1 MRKKIVGWA
10 LVILGFVFALCG
22 VLAVMGGAGV
32 GVLGKLSVMGI
43 VLAGYGLRTLAGQN
57 K

>member
-1 MRKKIVGWA
+1 MLKKIVGWG

-22 VLAVMGGAGV
+22 VLAVMGGASV
-32 GVLGKLSVMGI
+32 GALVRLPVMGI
-43 VLAGYGLRTLAGQN
+43 ILAGYGLRTLTGQN

>member
-1 MRKKIVGWA
+1 MLKKIVGWG

-32 GVLGKLSVMGI
+32 GLLGRLSLMGMI
-43 VLAGYGLRTLAGQN
+43 VAGIGLRTLAGQN